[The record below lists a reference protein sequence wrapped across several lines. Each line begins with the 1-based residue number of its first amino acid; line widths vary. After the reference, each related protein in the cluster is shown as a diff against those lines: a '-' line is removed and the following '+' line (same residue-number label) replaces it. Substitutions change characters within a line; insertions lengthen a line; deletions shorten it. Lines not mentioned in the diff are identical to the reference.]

1 MARVPAFQAGYA
13 GSIPV
18 TPSIMILQHWG
29 STNDEIAGAVAGDS
43 ICPDATLIATRS
55 ITIAAPPE
63 EVFPWIRQMG
73 MGKAGWYSYDWLDNF
88 GRKSAT
94 VIKPEWQDVTTGSKV
109 PGGPV
114 KFEAAIVEPPQAF
127 VLKVNFKSRLGKR
140 LCGTLAYDLREHPDG
155 TRLVTR
161 LRTHIN
167 IPGGKLLEKLF
178 LGPGDGVMLRKQ
190 LLNLAKRIESH
201 N

>member
-1 MARVPAFQAGYA
+1 MVRVPAFQAGYA

-18 TPSIMILQHWG
+18 TRSIMFLQHWG
-29 STNDEIAGAVAGDS
+29 STADEIASTVAGDS
-43 ICPDATLIATRS
+43 ICPSATLVATRS
-55 ITIAAPPE
+55 ITIAVPPKD
-63 EVFPWIRQMG
+63 VFPWIRQMG

-94 VIKPEWQDVTTGSKV
+94 VIKPEWQDVTAGSRV

-114 KFEAAIVEPPQAF
+114 KFEAAIVEPSHAF
-127 VLKVNFKSRLGKR
+127 VLRINFKSKLGKR
-140 LCGTLAYDLREHPDG
+140 LCGTLAYELREDPAG

-167 IPGGKLLEKLF
+167 IPGGKLVENLF
-178 LGPGDGVMLRKQ
+178 LGPGDGIMVRKQ
-190 LLNLAKRIESH
+190 LMNLAKRAESRS
-201 N
+201 